1 MKNYS
6 FLSMLLVVL
15 MILSLNPSTI
25 ATNESNTNI
34 DNNYQIDIKELSK
47 SGLIPDDHD
56 MGNPGD
62 QGNVYF
68 DPQYFTNAVS
78 YLELKSGSFS
88 NNFADA
94 SSTYFYYDLLLNLYD
109 EIPQELFGSFNQFL
123 DDRRVDYNENNLYIT
138 QNPLVNK
145 GINNE
150 VYQNIINE
158 NNQNME
164 IDNWGL
170 NGRALVYALYALV
183 NDDYTI
189 NDEFC

>member
-62 QGNVYF
+62 QGNIYF
-68 DPQYFTNAVS
+68 DGIVIF
-78 YLELKSGSFS
+78 KSH
-88 NNFADA
+88 
-94 SSTYFYYDLLLNLYD
+94 
-109 EIPQELFGSFNQFL
+109 E
-123 DDRRVDYNENNLYIT
+123 
-138 QNPLVNK
+138 
-145 GINNE
+145 
-150 VYQNIINE
+150 
-158 NNQNME
+158 
-164 IDNWGL
+164 
-170 NGRALVYALYALV
+170 
-183 NDDYTI
+183 
-189 NDEFC
+189 